1 MKRLLLV
8 SLGAIALGLAIA
20 STANAAADYYLKL
33 DGIDGE
39 SSSAGH
45 EGSLAVESFSFG
57 ATQMGAMGHG
67 GGMSSGRRMAAPA
80 DPGPGNGTLTVSKE
94 YDKASPVLAKACATG
109 QHIKSA
115 TLTRC
120 QDGECKTYELQDV
133 LVSSVSI
140 SNDGKGNV
148 SEELRFRYHQWRW
161 QNADAS
167 SLRESPTLQ
176 STGTTTTTPTKPK
189 PR

>member
-1 MKRLLLV
+1 
-8 SLGAIALGLAIA
+8 
-20 STANAAADYYLKL
+20 LKL
-33 DGIDGE
+33 EGIDGE
-39 SSSAGH
+39 SISAGH

-57 ATQMGAMGHG
+57 ASQSSSWTKG
-67 GGMSSGRRMAAPA
+67 GGASVGRAMAPSAEPPAGSGALSVA
-80 DPGPGNGTLTVSKE
+80 KQ

-120 QDGECKTYELQDV
+120 QDGACKTYEFQDV

-140 SNDGKGNV
+140 SNDGKGKV
-148 SEELRFRYHQWRW
+148 GEELRFRYHQWRW

-189 PR
+189 